1 LSGLK
6 CRGHYNFAAE
16 LVLELLC
23 QQFSDIVKI
32 GAHIASDKAR
42 IDFSWHD
49 NLSLY
54 LPSVQ
59 QAAQNIID
67 TDQEII
73 SAFSDE
79 INERRYWKINE
90 FSQVPCGGTHL
101 KRTSE
106 IGIIH
111 LKRINLGKGKER
123 VEIRSNPMRSNPLE
137 SHL

>member
-1 LSGLK
+1 MSGLK

-32 GAHIASDKAR
+32 GAHIVSDKAP

-67 TDQEII
+67 TDSEYGARGRNRTGMRGLASRDFKSGWELKTTII
-73 SAFSDE
+73 GD
-79 INERRYWKINE
+79 RL
-90 FSQVPCGGTHL
+90 Q
-101 KRTSE
+101 
-106 IGIIH
+106 
-111 LKRINLGKGKER
+111 
-123 VEIRSNPMRSNPLE
+123 
-137 SHL
+137 